1 MADITNAAA
10 AGAAQAA
17 ETAENALAEAGSLPL
32 DGTHASQSIID
43 VMFDYLSRSFAG
55 GSLRGGFTPMSWRAF
70 IPTVRTPTSRLQLRE
85 TIRFWKCSCCIFADS
100 SFL

>member
-32 DGTHASQSIID
+32 DGTHLIMFGQIDIETFRSQAA
-43 VMFDYLSRSFAG
+43 L
-55 GSLRGGFTPMSWRAF
+55 
-70 IPTVRTPTSRLQLRE
+70 
-85 TIRFWKCSCCIFADS
+85 
-100 SFL
+100 